1 MSKESPRTWLITG
14 ADKGL
19 GLSTAKAALDAGDN
33 VVVTVLAKDGDHVF
47 TRQYPRE
54 RFLAIHLD
62 ASDLPRIAAVVEQA
76 EQAFGG
82 IDVLV
87 NNAGYG
93 LLSVAE
99 ETPPEKYRPLF
110 EVNFFGL
117 VEMTRAVLPGMR
129 RRRSGRIINL
139 SSVGGYSATQGF
151 AFYSATKFAVE
162 GYSEALAK
170 EVKPLGIHVTIIEP
184 HGFRSDFAGPSLQSE
199 LCAIDDYRPFAG
211 DYVRDYAS
219 TRHGKQ
225 GNDPAKFGPA
235 ILRLVEAPEPPLRQP
250 LGKDGYE
257 FVRDTSL
264 QVLAEIEKWKE
275 VAFSTTVDS

>member
-1 MSKESPRTWLITG
+1 MSKSSPRTWLVTG

-33 VVVTVLAKDGDHVF
+33 VVVTVLAKDGRHVF
-47 TRQYPRE
+47 KSDYPRE
-54 RFLAIHLD
+54 RFRAIHLD
-62 ASDLPRIAAVVEQA
+62 ASDLPRIPVVVAEA
-76 EQAFGG
+76 EQAFDG

-93 LLSVAE
+93 LIGVAE

-129 RRRSGRIINL
+129 RRRSGRILNL
-139 SSVGGYSATQGF
+139 SSVGGYAATQGF

-162 GYSEALAK
+162 GYSEALAQ

-184 HGFRSDFAGPSLQSE
+184 HGFRSDFAGPSLQTE
-199 LCAIDDYRPFAG
+199 LCAIEDYRGLAG
-211 DYVRDYAS
+211 AYVRDYAT

-225 GNDPAKFGPA
+225 ANDPAKFGPA
-235 ILRLVEAPEPPLRQP
+235 ILRLVDAPAPPLRQP

-264 QVLAEIEKWKE
+264 QVLAEIEQWKD
-275 VAFSTTVDS
+275 VAFSTTVYG

>member
-1 MSKESPRTWLITG
+1 MSKQSPRTWLITG

-19 GLSTAKAALDAGDN
+19 GLSAAKAALDAGDR
-33 VVVTVLAKDGDHVF
+33 VVVTVLAGDGTHVL
-47 TRQYPRE
+47 TPKYPRD
-54 RFLAIHLD
+54 RFLSIHLD
-62 ASDLPRIAAVVEQA
+62 ARDLQRINSVVTQA
-76 EQAFGG
+76 EEAFGG

-93 LLSVAE
+93 LVAVTE

-110 EVNFFGL
+110 EVNFFSL

-129 RRRSGRIINL
+129 RRRSGRILNL
-139 SSVGGYSATQGF
+139 SSIAGFGAVQGW

-162 GYSEALAK
+162 GYSEALAR

-184 HGFRSDFAGPSLQSE
+184 AGFRSDFAGPSLDSE
-199 LCAIDDYRPFAG
+199 SSTIEDYRLLAG
-211 DYVRDYAS
+211 AYVRDYVA

-225 GNDPAKFGPA
+225 TNDPAKFGPA
-235 ILRLVEAPEPPLRQP
+235 IIRLVDAPEPPLRQP

-257 FVRDTSL
+257 FVRDECH